1 MQTRIIINQSGLGCP
16 RLSLLRFNGPQFE
29 ISQPIAMCLTVIHD
43 VAPDPIRVPIRG
55 TLVRGLYRRE
65 DSTVFQVF
73 KLAKLVE
80 LQAEGHRRNLVRT
93 FYASNLD
100 SELAFIILVR

>member
-1 MQTRIIINQSGLGCP
+1 V
-16 RLSLLRFNGPQFE
+16 RL
-29 ISQPIAMCLTVIHD
+29 IVIHD
-43 VAPDPIRVPIRG
+43 VTPNPIHVPIWD

-65 DSTVFQVF
+65 DGTVFQVF

-93 FYASNLD
+93 FYVGNLD
-100 SELAFIILVR
+100 SELTFIILVR